1 MSITTLT
8 RFKVNPGGMEEA
20 IANSKRAK
28 AVFERLGAE
37 YARLGTIYSGTW
49 AGQLL
54 LAVRYPDWETYGSVQ
69 AAARQDSEYQ
79 SLMSEV
85 MNSSAGEIQGRSI
98 IEGIDS

>member
-37 YARLGTIYSGTW
+37 YAPS
-49 AGQLL
+49 
-54 LAVRYPDWETYGSVQ
+54 
-69 AAARQDSEYQ
+69 
-79 SLMSEV
+79 SLH
-85 MNSSAGEIQGRSI
+85 GW
-98 IEGIDS
+98 